1 MPFSTSWHTLLDNA
15 EELPSDATLLTP
27 LSRKSFRVT
36 DVQEHRLL
44 IEYGDDGGTIPLQ
57 RDQFE
62 TLFPARSRRTTR
74 LRAVH
79 STDRRQTPNHTR
91 PY

>member
-62 TLFPARSRRTTR
+62 TLFQRVQDAQ
-74 LRAVH
+74 H
-79 STDRRQTPNHTR
+79 GFEQTDCRQTPNHTR